1 MPYTINSVDVW
12 AGTVADRP
20 GGAAEKLSALSEAG
34 ANLEF
39 VIGRREKPGRGV
51 IFCAPLKGASQTR
64 AAKKAGLSRAESL
77 KSLRI
82 EGPDKAGLGARI
94 TEALAEAGVNMRG
107 ISAAALGRRAVFYFA
122 FDNPKDASRARQVIK
137 KTLRIK

>member
-1 MPYTINSVDVW
+1 MPYTINTVDVW

-39 VIGRREKPGRGV
+39 VIARRDKPGSG
-51 IFCAPLKGASQTR
+51 ILFCAPIKGAAQTR
-64 AAKKAGLSRAESL
+64 AAKKAGLSKAESL
-77 KSLRI
+77 RSLRI
-82 EGPDKAGLGARI
+82 EGPDKPGLGARI
-94 TEALAEAGVNMRG
+94 TGALADAEVNVRG
-107 ISAAALGRRAVFYFA
+107 ISAAALGRRAVVYFA
-122 FDNPKDASRARQVIK
+122 FDNPKDAGRGRQAIK